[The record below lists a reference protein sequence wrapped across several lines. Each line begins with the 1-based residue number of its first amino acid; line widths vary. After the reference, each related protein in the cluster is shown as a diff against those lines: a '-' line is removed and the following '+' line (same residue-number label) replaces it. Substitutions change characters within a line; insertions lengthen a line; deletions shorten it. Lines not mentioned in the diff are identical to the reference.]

1 MFMYIHNCPECNRQ
15 YSTQEK
21 VSRVKCP
28 YCGAE
33 TNVSYSEQQGT
44 NYQEQWRQFGEQA
57 SAVVDDVFSNGP
69 SGRSRGVAGLLA
81 LFLGGVGLHYFYMGK
96 TNAGVIFLVATLLT
110 CGLLGVITQIISI
123 IQGVLF
129 FTSTQEEF
137 ERRWVNSPSNFPLF

>member
-1 MFMYIHNCPECNRQ
+1 MYIHQCPECGKQ

-33 TNVSYSEQQGT
+33 TNVSYAEQEAP
-44 NYQEQWRQFGEQA
+44 NYQEQWRQFSNQA
-57 SAVVDDVFSNGP
+57 SSAMDSVFNNGP
-69 SGRSRGVAGLLA
+69 SGKSRGIAGLLA
-81 LFLGGVGLHYFYMGK
+81 ILMGWCGLHYFYIGK
-96 TNAGVIFLVATLLT
+96 TSAGVTFLLIAILSCGVLAT
-110 CGLLGVITQIISI
+110 ITTIVSI

-137 ERRWVNSPSNFPLF
+137 EYKWVNTPNNFPLF

>member
-1 MFMYIHNCPECNRQ
+1 MYIHNCPECNRQ

-44 NYQEQWRQFGEQA
+44 NYQEQWRQFSDQA